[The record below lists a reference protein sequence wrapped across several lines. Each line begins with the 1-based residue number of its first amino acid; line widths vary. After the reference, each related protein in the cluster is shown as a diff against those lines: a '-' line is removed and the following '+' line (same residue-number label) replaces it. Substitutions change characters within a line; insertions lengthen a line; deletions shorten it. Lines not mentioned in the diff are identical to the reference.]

1 MAWLLLLTLLAA
13 LGAACEETECLDGA
27 FGGQCE
33 ERRLGHSAGEDA
45 ADDGV
50 SDVLDDTTDEAT
62 TPTEGEY
69 PPSAGKKQIEALGY
83 VNDYRWMVGLP
94 PVDELESINK
104 AAQAHAFFYC
114 THADKYQSTGLSP
127 HDENKDFGEGFTG
140 VSFFDRMLAARVR
153 SDRVRSPGRFT
164 GVSFFDRMLEQGY
177 SGMGGFEVIAFYNSP
192 RKAVDGW
199 METLYHRIPIIHHDS
214 GEMGYG
220 SACGGPNAIDVID
233 FGIPANHKYPVR
245 SDLIILYPYDGQV
258 DVPISWDGL
267 ESPQPPIPP
276 GGYPSGPIV
285 TATFVASM
293 PQIEKHQILDPQA
306 TEIEHTWLTPGSD
319 QHLSGT
325 ETVSLYPHAPLKA
338 DTTYRV
344 RFTGNRDGTKWELLW
359 SFTTSPAPSY

>member
-1 MAWLLLLTLLAA
+1 MSGWLLLLILLAA
-13 LGAACEETECLDGA
+13 LGPACEETECLDGA

-33 ERRLGHSAGEDA
+33 ERRIGSHAGEDVA
-45 ADDGV
+45 EDGDL

-62 TPTEGEY
+62 APTEGEY

-127 HDENKDFGEGFTG
+127 HDEDQSFGEGFTG
-140 VSFFDRMLAARVR
+140 QSFFDRMLA
-153 SDRVRSPGRFT
+153 
-164 GVSFFDRMLEQGY
+164 QGY

-220 SACGGPNAIDVID
+220 SACGGPDAIDVID
-233 FGIPANHKYPVR
+233 FGIPANLKHPV
-245 SDLIILYPYDGQV
+245 SSELIILFPYDGQV

-276 GGYPSGPIV
+276 SGYPSGPIV
-285 TATFVASM
+285 TATFVSSM

-306 TEIEHTWLTPGSD
+306 NEIEHTWLTPGSD

-338 DTTYRV
+338 DMTYRV
-344 RFTGNRDGTKWELLW
+344 RFTGNRDGTKWELMW
-359 SFTTSPAPSY
+359 SFTTRPAPSY